1 MTWISSSGDC
11 SRAPIAVGSDP
22 MHRALRS
29 LLAPL
34 RPLLRKDAI
43 SFEGVTL
50 PAPHLRTGGVCFI
63 ENDVYLASARGEA
76 KRMTDAFRLTQD
88 QRLLDIGCGTGRLAI
103 GLLSILKDTA
113 PQYVGMDIS
122 MTAVRWCRK
131 YIAADHTMFS
141 FLHLPLRNERYNP
154 AGIALD
160 DTFHFPWPDASF
172 DVLYLYS
179 VFSHMRSPEI
189 RIYLR
194 EFRRL
199 LRQGGHVF
207 LTAFTEA
214 DVPEEMENPS
224 GYQDDWKGPLHCVR
238 FETGFFVRML
248 EEAGLMLD
256 RYDHGTETD
265 GQSGYYLSLKP

>member
-1 MTWISSSGDC
+1 
-11 SRAPIAVGSDP
+11 

-34 RPLLRKDAI
+34 APILRKDAI
-43 SFEGVTL
+43 SYDGVTL

-63 ENDVYLASARGEA
+63 ENGTYLASAQAEA
-76 KRMTDAFRLTQD
+76 KRICDVFHLTEKQCV
-88 QRLLDIGCGTGRLAI
+88 LDVGCGTGRLAI
-103 GLLSILKDTA
+103 GLVSALKQAA

-122 MTAVRWCRK
+122 MTAVRWCRR
-131 YIAADHTMFS
+131 YIAKTHACCT

-154 AGIALD
+154 AGIPLD
-160 DTFHFPWPDASF
+160 DAFRFPWPDASF
-172 DVLYLYS
+172 DVIYLYS

-199 LRQGGHVF
+199 LRPDGHVF
-207 LTAFTEA
+207 LTAFTEPDA
-214 DVPEEMENPS
+214 PEEVENPS
-224 GYQDDWKGPLHCVR
+224 DYQDDWKGPLHCVR
-238 FETGFFVRML
+238 FETGFFAKMV
-248 EEAGLMLD
+248 EEAGFKID

-265 GQSGYYLSLKP
+265 AQSGYYLSVKGFPSP